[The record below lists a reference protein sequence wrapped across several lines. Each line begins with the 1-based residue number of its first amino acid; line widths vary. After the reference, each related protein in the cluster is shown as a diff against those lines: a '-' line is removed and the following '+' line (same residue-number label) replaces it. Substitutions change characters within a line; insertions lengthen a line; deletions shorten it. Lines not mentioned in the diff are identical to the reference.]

1 MALPLAIF
9 YFVYLAFVLVFLF
22 YTLFNL
28 YHLVRFGLLSIPVVI
43 VIFVYLAGSIAILL
57 LSWGAIAQIDWS
69 QSIPL
74 MPEIPIQ

>member
-1 MALPLAIF
+1 MALPLVIF
-9 YFVYLAFVLVFLF
+9 YFIYLAFVLVFLF

-28 YHLVRFGLLSIPVVI
+28 YHLVRFGLLNIPVII

-74 MPEIPIQ
+74 MPTFPIQ